1 LVPGHQPGRNLGGN
15 ITGFNLFNFF
25 ARNLDNILIGKV
37 AGEAQLGLYDRAYK
51 LLLLPLS
58 QITSPIAKVA
68 VPLMA
73 RTQHDAALYKKSYL
87 KMLEVILLLTYPGT
101 VVALVASHML
111 VVTMLGEQWAGA
123 APIFQI
129 LAVGP
134 FFAPISNSTSWLF
147 MTQNRTREMRNYGLA
162 SSIAFV
168 LSFIIGLPWG
178 VVGVAACYIGA
189 GVIQG
194 PLIWFAAT
202 RKGQVS
208 FGDLVKALSPYVVAL
223 AITIPLIWLIS
234 LRLPASIISLAA
246 MLVMAYAAFTLAML
260 LTRRGRTALA
270 DVISQVRNLAAL
282 RRPS

>member
-1 LVPGHQPGRNLGGN
+1 
-15 ITGFNLFNFF
+15 
-25 ARNLDNILIGKV
+25 
-37 AGEAQLGLYDRAYK
+37 
-51 LLLLPLS
+51 
-58 QITSPIAKVA
+58 
-68 VPLMA
+68 MA
-73 RTQHDAALYKKSYL
+73 RTQHDAALYRKSYL

-111 VVTMLGEQWAGA
+111 VVTMLGPQWAGA

-129 LAVGP
+129 LAIGP

-194 PLIWFAAT
+194 PIIWFAAT

-208 FGDLVKALSPYVVAL
+208 FSDLIKALTPYLVAL
-223 AITIPLIWLIS
+223 AITIPLIWLMS
-234 LRLPASIISLAA
+234 LRLPAGLVSLAA
-246 MLVMAYAAFTLAML
+246 MIVAAYGVFALAML
-260 LTRRGRTALA
+260 LTRPGRMALA
-270 DVISQVRNLAAL
+270 DVVGQVRNLAGLTPRA
-282 RRPS
+282 